1 MGDLLEIVDV
11 KTDQSDVQLSKKTK
25 SNSINLKQLINKIN
39 YINFQEGTITSV
51 FSHKIYKHSIS
62 LNTKPR
68 ACIDRELS
76 CFWPERDNLQEEIK
90 NYELSEIF
98 IDDGISTIIINP
110 EHINLEKEGF
120 TVQLPEINILKPS
133 RKIRR
138 HKVKNIHVQLI
149 QNGVL
154 YRGSLINFT
163 PESFKIEI
171 PSRTLHSTNMFYPD
185 APVTVTLLDD
195 QQIKFSGE
203 CLIVRTNK
211 IKDTFKCVVKPKNFQ
226 LQRFSSKKYRANRQ
240 KLIPSPNIVFFHPL
254 TGNRVDLPVYDLS
267 ATGFSVEEDQKTSI
281 LLPGMIISDLKIV
294 FPSGLQLK
302 CKSQVLFRKKVE
314 GDKNNSVILNG
325 FIILDMEASDH
336 AQLLSIVFQAKNNK
350 IYINKS
356 LDPDAFWRFLFE
368 TGFIYPA
375 KYDYLKDYKEEIKL
389 TYKKL
394 YVDTPDI
401 ARHIT
406 YQERGE
412 ILGHVS
418 ILRTYENTWLMHHH
432 AALNSSNRGAG
443 LYVMDQ
449 LGYYAYNANKIESN
463 GMDYLLGYY
472 QPENK
477 LPSRIFGGVVESV
490 NDLKGCSI
498 DNFAFFKFN
507 GNPERVF
514 DDLGSF
520 SLNESSSK
528 DLYDLQGYY
537 EKVSG
542 GLMLDAMDILPGN
555 NNSRS
560 VIKAY
565 EKLQFKR
572 DIKLY
577 SLKNNGVLLAVF
589 IADVADT
596 GINMSELTNSIK
608 VLIID
613 PDSLSREILDISLNE
628 LVKKHYENS
637 THVLLFPVSY
647 ADENSMKYE
656 KTYNMWIYNIE
667 HSDAYFKYFSKL
679 MRFVR

>member
-11 KTDQSDVQLSKKTK
+11 KTDQPEIRQSRQTK

-39 YINFQEGTITSV
+39 YINFQEGTISSV
-51 FSHKIYKHSIS
+51 FTHKNYNHSIS

-68 ACIDRELS
+68 ACLDNELS
-76 CFWPERDNLQEEIK
+76 CFWPDKDSLQDEIK
-90 NYELSEIF
+90 NFELSEII

-120 TVQLPEINILKPS
+120 TVQLSEINILKPA
-133 RKIRR
+133 RKIKR
-138 HKVKNIHVQLI
+138 HKVKNIHAQLI
-149 QNGVL
+149 QNGIL
-154 YRGSLINFT
+154 YRGNLIFFS
-163 PESFKIEI
+163 PESFEIEI
-171 PSRTLHSTNMFYPD
+171 QSRTLRSTNIFYPE
-185 APVTVTLLDD
+185 APITVTLLDD

-203 CLIVRTNK
+203 CLIVRANK
-211 IKDTFKCVVKPKNFQ
+211 IKDTFKCVIKPAKFQ
-226 LQRFSSKKYRANRQ
+226 IQKFSKKKYRANRE
-240 KLIPSPNIVFFHPL
+240 KLVPSPNIVFIHPF

-267 ATGFSVEEDQKTSI
+267 ATGFSVEEDQKNSI

-294 FPSGLQLK
+294 ISTGMELK
-302 CKSQVLFRKKVE
+302 CKSQVLFRKEVKE
-314 GDKNNSVILNG
+314 DKNKPVILNG

-350 IYINKS
+350 IHISKS

-368 TGFIYPA
+368 TGFIYPS
-375 KYDYLKDYKEEIKL
+375 KYDYLKDHKEEIKL

-394 YVDTPDI
+394 YIDTPDI

-432 AALNSSNRGAG
+432 AALNSSNREAG
-443 LYVMDQ
+443 LYVMNQ

-463 GMDYLLGYY
+463 SMDYLLGYY
-472 QPENK
+472 RPENK
-477 LPSRIFGGVVESV
+477 LPSRIFGGIAESV
-490 NDLKGCSI
+490 NNRKGCSI
-498 DNFAFFKFN
+498 DKFAFFKFT
-507 GNPERVF
+507 GNPERIF

-520 SLNESSSK
+520 SLKKSSSE
-528 DLYDLQGYY
+528 DLLELHGYY
-537 EKVSG
+537 EKNSG
-542 GLMLDAMDILPGN
+542 GLMLEAMDILPDN

-565 EKLQFKR
+565 EKLHFKR
-572 DIKLY
+572 DVNIY
-577 SLKNNGVLLAVF
+577 SLKSNGNLLAVF

-608 VLIID
+608 VLIIE
-613 PDSLSREILDISLNE
+613 PDNLTREILDISLNE
-628 LVKKHYENS
+628 LVKKYYETS

-647 ADENSMKYE
+647 ADENSMIYE
-656 KTYNMWIYNIE
+656 KNYSMWIYNIE

-679 MRFVR
+679 MRFVK